1 MSVPHHIRR
10 AARIIRR
17 YFIVPHR
24 QRKLAR
30 AMGVDDLTTK
40 FAVAKRRH
48 QSTKAIESQIK
59 AACIAKLRSEVH
71 G

>member
-1 MSVPHHIRR
+1 MIPRHIKRAIRSWIAWRR
-10 AARIIRR
+10 
-17 YFIVPHR
+17 
-24 QRKLAR
+24 RKQFMREL
-30 AMGVDDLTTK
+30 GVDDLTTK